1 MGGYSQYI
9 AKWGKNILE
18 SNCFFVRTL
27 CGKIIGVRLKFIT
40 LSDWIWI
47 FPVWFFCF
55 SGFFDCASITFVIL
69 KKNKDKE

>member
-1 MGGYSQYI
+1 MDI
-9 AKWGKNILE
+9 LNILPSGE
-18 SNCFFVRTL
+18 KTYWKVTVFVRTL
-27 CGKIIGVRLKFIT
+27 CRKIIGVRLKFIT

-55 SGFFDCASITFVIL
+55 SGFFDCASITFIIL